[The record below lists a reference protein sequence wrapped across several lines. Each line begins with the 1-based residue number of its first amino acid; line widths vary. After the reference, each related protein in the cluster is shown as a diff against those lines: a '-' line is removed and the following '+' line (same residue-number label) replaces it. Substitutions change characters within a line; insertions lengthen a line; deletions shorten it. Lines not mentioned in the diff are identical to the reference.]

1 MKPENSRKKETISAV
16 QMVAETEHIKAA
28 LLERLEAAVVDIEPE
43 HLEKLNELSLR
54 CMEAYRRLDELIER
68 QNTDGSVKDTVF
80 KFAYDN
86 IKSVS
91 AEVNTFLS
99 QTPEERNALI
109 GESNAAEAEKDSE
122 KSFAELDIIPA
133 AEDKNTNS
141 EAVQTHYLAGDVE
154 RLKKGDPGILYQNGE
169 ERLGFK
175 GLEELRLDIEAIF
188 EAAGRSD
195 EFDNFYKTKF
205 RAIAHLIN
213 VNTELYT
220 KVSPTERKN
229 ILVAMQ
235 KSYKQILRNASE
247 WLRTEKVNTERENT
261 ELNTVSAEPSESGAP
276 KRSPRSVPSNPGEL
290 HDQQVKDRLVK
301 QLFSD
306 SGDFLSAD
314 VKEGGKRRKK
324 KIQDLKADIE
334 AVFEARQVSPESAK
348 NFFDI
353 QFRIQQD
360 EIGHFVYLL
369 QTEKNQE
376 KIQEYSRGID
386 AAYRQIRE
394 DVIAEVMIAK
404 PAYMEELKNI
414 DRGSSLAQRDIESIK
429 SDIDTAR
436 FYLEELKTRHEDTE
450 GFLNSAE
457 YKKAQNIFELIDNCA
472 DADSKV
478 LNQKLE
484 KYLTGLWPA
493 LDELTNKFTI
503 GVGIAAPEPNTES
516 EQKEVQEFLNGV
528 EVLEL
533 DKVPDNEETLEKEKT
548 SLLEEFEVFKNLPAE
563 SGLRKAEEFHL
574 AATGAAELRNHVLLQ
589 DDLENSMQERSRLIE
604 TFAAQLEALRS
615 KADEL
620 GPVRVMFDDEST
632 AVDSKETVQPDINL
646 DELAPPAPVDSGI
659 EIPPAPSPKYERD
672 AQREKWLESKKE
684 FRAIKKQYHDALN
697 AHYQAHQAELK
708 NRGMFEKI
716 RTLGMKKDAP
726 DLPEAVKALQAEYLD
741 RRKSY
746 ARELDAAL
754 THRGEKFELTN
765 DDMKRAFARKFLI
778 APQNELL
785 KMQERNFFPSETS
798 KIIKNI
804 LGNLS
809 KNKWNIRIGT
819 VLVAGA
825 VGAATGGATAFAFL
839 GAAGLSGAKIGL
851 NIGAGLAGGA
861 LAKKYTQIK
870 VDRTTENLNKKSEA
884 FSLDK
889 MDDLEES
896 VLEASK
902 AVTSAKKQQKIATV
916 VAGGLAGL
924 TTGVGAAVY
933 ENVTE
938 SAASATPPTGASAG
952 LGEQQPIEPSETSKI
967 VPKIVETPVTTE
979 IPPQPAFIQSMS
991 LPYEKGGLT
1000 LFEHKI
1006 NDLSFGSE
1014 FKPAAL
1020 SEPETNELKSFVKLK
1035 SDDFLAADKNIP
1047 AATFESQLQAAIEKK
1062 FGDKA
1067 WWAESPIK
1075 SVSVGS
1081 IESVLLPETGS
1092 ATTVPEAAT
1101 ETAVVN
1107 RLQVSPELIRG
1118 EYVVQKGDTLWGIAK
1133 EQFADQLKHLSPQ
1146 EQNAVLARLFEK
1158 VEENPF
1164 LLESL
1169 NLQSGNNIDK
1179 IRAGE
1184 TIELSGLQA
1193 ELATVLET
1201 RDIVQMFQKSAPLS
1215 VEADTDVKS
1224 VPITVVEKPIPAGTE
1239 VVINNERS
1247 YTEAAPTKPVATPEV
1262 TAATKTF
1269 YETAPQH
1276 VRDEIRQYFNN
1287 PKAFAAAVNN
1297 AAYKIDARAYDFFDT
1312 LSNPYKSPYEYLG
1325 GKTLAEYAAL
1335 EAKPNAELRAILTAE
1350 NIKYEAFLEWQD
1362 KIKDLEQGIPHSKTD
1377 TISKMFEQSVFQDKV
1392 SEKNNSYINP

>member
-1 MKPENSRKKETISAV
+1 MNPDKSVKSPLESLVQISPEQQARFAEAHEKSKNTFNYIITLFDQLEAEDQDALIEFYDHTNQLAEKFEALFSEVSE
-16 QMVAETEHIKAA
+16 AETVSTPESTLNKMLSLADD
-28 LLERLEAAVVDIEPE
+28 LCERLESVKSEMVAKMVKLGYEIEVSP
-43 HLEKLNELSLR
+43 
-54 CMEAYRRLDELIER
+54 
-68 QNTDGSVKDTVF
+68 TDGGP
-80 KFAYDN
+80 DN
-86 IKSVS
+86 LVPGIEVS
-91 AEVNTFLS
+91 KEIS
-99 QTPEERNALI
+99 PE
-109 GESNAAEAEKDSE
+109 
-122 KSFAELDIIPA
+122 PA
-133 AEDKNTNS
+133 KNS
-141 EAVQTHYLAGDVE
+141 HYLEEDVS
-154 RLKKGDPGILYQNGE
+154 RLINMDDGILYKDGE
-169 ERLGFK
+169 KSRGYK
-175 GLEELRLDIEAIF
+175 DLEELRLDIEAIF

-247 WLRTEKVNTERENT
+247 WLRTEKVNTERENA

-353 QFRIQQD
+353 QFKIQQD

-369 QTEKNQE
+369 QTEKNE
-376 KIQEYSRGID
+376 DKIKEYSKGID

-450 GFLNSAE
+450 DFLNSVE
-457 YKKAQNIFELIDNCA
+457 YKKVQNIFDLINNCA

-493 LDELTNKFTI
+493 LDELTNKFTV

-516 EQKEVQEFLNGV
+516 EQKEIQEFLNGV

-548 SLLEEFEVFKNLPAE
+548 SLLEDFEVFRNLPAE
-563 SGLRKAEEFHL
+563 SGLRKTEEFHL

-589 DDLENSMQERSRLIE
+589 DDLENSLQVRSRLIE
-604 TFAAQLEALRS
+604 TFAAQLEVLRS

-646 DELAPPAPVDSGI
+646 DELAPVDQVNNVD
-659 EIPPAPSPKYERD
+659 IPPSPLSER
-672 AQREKWLESKKE
+672 ASQREKTLEAKQE
-684 FRAIKKQYHDALN
+684 FRDIKKKYHAALN
-697 AHYQAHQAELK
+697 AHYEAIKNEQK
-708 NRGMFEKI
+708 NRSMFAKM
-716 RTLGMKKDAP
+716 RSLGMKKDAP
-726 DLPEAVKALQAEYLD
+726 DLPDAVKALEAEYLA
-741 RRKSY
+741 RRKDY
-746 ARELDAAL
+746 ARELDARL
-754 THRGEKFELTN
+754 SQRGQKFELSQ

-785 KMQERNFFPSETS
+785 KMQERNFPSP
-798 KIIKNI
+798 KKKAILLNI
-804 LGNLS
+804 AGGLA

-819 VLVAGA
+819 VLLAGAAGA
-825 VGAATGGATAFAFL
+825 VTGGTALAFA
-839 GAAGLSGAKIGL
+839 GAAGWQIGKIAGSA
-851 NIGAGLAGGA
+851 GVGLAAGGMA
-861 LAKKYTQIK
+861 NTITQEK
-870 VDRTTENLNKKSEA
+870 VNKTTVDLDKVLSN
-884 FSLDK
+884 FSLDT
-889 MDDLEES
+889 MDSMEGDALAANKK
-896 VLEASK
+896 VL
-902 AVTSAKKQQKIATV
+902 SAKKQQKIATV
-916 VAGGLAGL
+916 AAGGLAGF
-924 TTGVGAAVY
+924 AAGY
-933 ENVTE
+933 GFAENVPDSVTAVTRPTVTTE
-938 SAASATPPTGASAG
+938 EAPVPAA
-952 LGEQQPIEPSETSKI
+952 TSQI
-967 VPKIVETPVTTE
+967 IPRIVETPE
-979 IPPQPAFIQSMS
+979 ESSQPTFIKNIE
-991 LPYEKGGLT
+991 LPFDSREGGLVYEHHVSNVT
-1000 LFEHKI
+1000 LGP
-1006 NDLSFGSE
+1006 D

-1020 SEPETNELKSFVKLK
+1020 TELQTNELNSFIKLK
-1035 SDDFLAADKNIP
+1035 ISDHLAAHPNISE
-1047 AATFESQLQAAIEKK
+1047 ANLEKEVLASIEKRFTDSK
-1062 FGDKA
+1062 
-1067 WWAESPIK
+1067 WWADSPVK
-1075 SVSVGS
+1075 SVDIGKLEV
-1081 IESVLLPETGS
+1081 VLVSGNE
-1092 ATTVPEAAT
+1092 TTVSEAVPAPT
-1101 ETAVVN
+1101 EDGTPIN
-1107 RLQVSPELIRG
+1107 RFKISPELIRG
-1118 EYVVQKGDTLWGIAK
+1118 EYEVKSGDTLWTIAE
-1133 EQFADQLKHLSPQ
+1133 EQFKDQLKHLTPT
-1146 EQNAVLARLFEK
+1146 ERTEVLARLFEK
-1158 VEENPF
+1158 VKENPF

-1169 NLQSGNNIDK
+1169 SLESGNNIDK

-1201 RDIVQMFQKSAPLS
+1201 RDIVQMFQKSAPLP

-1239 VVINNERS
+1239 VIINNERS
-1247 YTEAAPTKPVATPEV
+1247 YTEAAPTKPVATPDV

-1335 EAKPNAELRAILTAE
+1335 EAKPNAELRAILAAE

-1362 KIKDLEQGIPHSKTD
+1362 KIKDLEESIPHSKTD